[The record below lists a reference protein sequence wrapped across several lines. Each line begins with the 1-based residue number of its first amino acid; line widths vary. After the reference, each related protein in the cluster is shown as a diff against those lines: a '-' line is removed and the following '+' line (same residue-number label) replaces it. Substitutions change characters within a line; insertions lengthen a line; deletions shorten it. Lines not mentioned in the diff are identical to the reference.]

1 MAARSANTLSSLEGE
16 GASSFDPTHIEGLSR
31 WLDAD
36 DHKTL
41 FSDLSCS
48 TPLGDDGEKPL
59 GCWADKSGRAEHYL
73 SVSATEWPTLSEV
86 LAAQEGREFGEIFVV
101 TDRKGEVDI
110 LSFVYP
116 HSLREEETSD
126 GLEEVKEVVIYEEL
140 LGESERAKLEG
151 YLITNRQQEL
161 SLKKIIKKHD

>member
-16 GASSFDPTHIEGLSR
+16 GASPSSFDPTHIEGLSR

-126 GLEEVKEVVIYEEL
+126 GLEEVKEVVIYE
-140 LGESERAKLEG
+140 RV
-151 YLITNRQQEL
+151 TRRV
-161 SLKKIIKKHD
+161 